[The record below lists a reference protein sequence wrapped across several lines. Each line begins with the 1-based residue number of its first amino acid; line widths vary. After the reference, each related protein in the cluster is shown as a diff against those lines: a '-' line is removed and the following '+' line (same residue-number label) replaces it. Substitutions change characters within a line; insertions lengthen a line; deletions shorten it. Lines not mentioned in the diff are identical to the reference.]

1 MQHVTIL
8 MLFLGCLKYW
18 ACKLYYLFFINIRTR
33 LILIFIRRNLSDYS
47 RILINNKFLINNSSF
62 NNNYFNLCSNANHE
76 RYQSLIIRIIIGGQ
90 VECIGRGTWCR
101 LIISGP
107 PYIRSIGP
115 VRAIAGVDTTI
126 ACPYSGYPITS
137 VEWSRGGVALP
148 LDIRHRV
155 DSEGHLTIANVDPN
169 DAGTYTCMVRARS
182 GETASRDIRL
192 TVSSEYL
199 WIKMQ
204 SFFYVWR
211 VSKKIESYF
220 SIFKI

>member
-1 MQHVTIL
+1 
-8 MLFLGCLKYW
+8 MLNPNKSR
-18 ACKLYYLFFINIRTR
+18 RT
-33 LILIFIRRNLSDYS
+33 LIAPNYTSEMIVGLVVKRYVSEGTS
-47 RILINNKFLINNSSF
+47 R
-62 NNNYFNLCSNANHE
+62 
-76 RYQSLIIRIIIGGQ
+76 
-90 VECIGRGTWCR
+90 R

-137 VEWSRGGVALP
+137 VEWSHGGVALP

-169 DAGTYTCMVRARS
+169 DAGTFTCMVRARS

-192 TVSSEYL
+192 TVSSEYSTMKNVMVL
-199 WIKMQ
+199 
-204 SFFYVWR
+204 
-211 VSKKIESYF
+211 
-220 SIFKI
+220 